1 MAAPRFKVT
10 YRDGQVVEV
19 RCGPKAQ
26 VLFERHF
33 KATMSAFAKD
43 PGAELAYYL
52 AWAGLHC
59 AGMEG
64 MEFEPFLDAVDD
76 IEPVAVD
83 EAAEPDPTQTTPGL
97 APSSS

>member
-10 YRDGQVVEV
+10 YRDGKVVEV

-26 VLFERHF
+26 VTFERHF

-43 PGAELAYYL
+43 PGAESAYYL

-59 AGMEG
+59 AGMESL
-64 MEFEPFLDAVDD
+64 EFDLFLDAVDD
-76 IEPVAVD
+76 IDPIAPD
-83 EAAEPDPTQTTPGL
+83 EEAEPDPTRRAPGPE
-97 APSSS
+97 PSSS